1 MTKFIQPIGPIKLVS
16 FEQLSNINFQEVI
29 YTLFIFISVL
39 VFYLI
44 MHKISKLV
52 ISRTPGYKKEDKKIP
67 IYHCLSIITVSSLL
81 MAFGWSIELVKG
93 IIFLQILLYASVS
106 DIQTHEVKDL
116 VSVLI
121 FVTGFIGSNTVNT
134 PMNLLSGFAIGGMLL
149 FCAMAS
155 KNKLGG
161 ADVKISAACAFVLGF
176 QKGIAGLI
184 IGLSLAIICNIY
196 FSYKSKIR
204 GKAFP
209 LVPYL
214 SVGFMAMYLI

>member
-16 FEQLSNINFQEVI
+16 FEQLLNFDLQEVI
-29 YTLFIFISVL
+29 YALSIFISIFL
-39 VFYLI
+39 FYLI

-52 ISRTPGYKKEDKKIP
+52 ISRTPGYKKEGKKVP
-67 IYHCLSIITVSSLL
+67 IYHCLSIIAVSSLL

-106 DIQTHEVKDL
+106 DIQTHEVKDF

-121 FVTGFIGSNTVNT
+121 FVTGFIGTNVMDVSTK
-134 PMNLLSGFAIGGMLL
+134 LLSGFVIGGMLL

-161 ADVKISAACAFVLGF
+161 ADVKISAACAFVLGL
-176 QKGIAGLI
+176 QKGIAGLV
-184 IGLSLAIICNIY
+184 IGLFLAIICNIY
-196 FSYKSKIR
+196 FSYKSKTKGR
-204 GKAFP
+204 AFP

-214 SVGFMAMYLI
+214 SVGFMAMYFI

>member
-16 FEQLSNINFQEVI
+16 FEQLSNFNFQEVA
-29 YTLFIFISVL
+29 YTLFIFISIFL
-39 VFYLI
+39 FYLV
-44 MHKISKLV
+44 MHNISKLV

-67 IYHCLSIITVSSLL
+67 IYHCMSIIAVSSLL

-106 DIQTHEVKDL
+106 DIQTHEVKDF

-121 FVTGFIGSNTVNT
+121 FVTGFIGTNI
-134 PMNLLSGFAIGGMLL
+134 MNILTLLLSGFVIGGMLL
-149 FCAMAS
+149 ICAIAS

-161 ADVKISAACAFVLGF
+161 ADVKIAATCAFVLGF

-184 IGLSLAIICNIY
+184 IGLFLAIICNIY
-196 FSYKSKIR
+196 FSHKSNTK

-214 SVGFMAMYLI
+214 SVGFMVMYFI

>member
-44 MHKISKLV
+44 IHKISKLV
-52 ISRTPGYKKEDKKIP
+52 ISRTPGYKKEGKKVP
-67 IYHCLSIITVSSLL
+67 IYHCLSIIAVSSLL

-106 DIQTHEVKDL
+106 DIQTHEVKDF

-121 FVTGFIGSNTVNT
+121 FVTGFIGTNVMDVSTK
-134 PMNLLSGFAIGGMLL
+134 LLSGFVIGGMLL

-161 ADVKISAACAFVLGF
+161 ADVKISAACAFVLGL
-176 QKGIAGLI
+176 QKGIAGLV
-184 IGLSLAIICNIY
+184 IGLFLAIICNIY
-196 FSYKSKIR
+196 FSHKSKTKGR
-204 GKAFP
+204 AFP

-214 SVGFMAMYLI
+214 SVGFMAMYFI

>member
-16 FEQLSNINFQEVI
+16 FEQISNLNFQEVI
-29 YTLFIFISVL
+29 YTLFIFISIL
-39 VFYLI
+39 LFYLV

-52 ISRTPGYKKEDKKIP
+52 ISRTPGYKKDDEKVP
-67 IYHCLSIITVSSLL
+67 IYHCFSIIAVSSLL
-81 MAFGWSIELVKG
+81 MTFGWSMELIKG
-93 IIFLQILLYASVS
+93 IIFLQILFYASVS
-106 DIQTHEVKDL
+106 DIQTHEVKDF

-121 FVTGFIGSNTVNT
+121 FVTGFIGINIIDI
-134 PMNLLSGFAIGGMLL
+134 PMKLLGGFAIGGMLL
-149 FCAMAS
+149 ICAMVS

-184 IGLSLAIICNIY
+184 IGLFLAIICNIY
-196 FSYKSKIR
+196 FSHKSHTK

-214 SVGFMAMYLI
+214 SIGFMAMYFI

>member
-1 MTKFIQPIGPIKLVS
+1 MIKFIQPIGPIKLVP
-16 FEQLSNINFQEVI
+16 FEQISNLNFQKVL
-29 YTLFIFISVL
+29 YALFIFISVL
-39 VFYLI
+39 FFYLI
-44 MHKISKLV
+44 MHKISKLI
-52 ISRTPGYKKEDKKIP
+52 ISRTPGYKKEDKKVP
-67 IYHCLSIITVSSLL
+67 IYHCLSIIAVSSLL

-106 DIQTHEVKDL
+106 DIQTHEVKDF

-121 FVTGFIGSNTVNT
+121 FVTGFIGANTVNI
-134 PMNLLSGFAIGGMLL
+134 PMMLLSGFAIGGILL
-149 FCAMAS
+149 FCAMVS

-176 QKGIAGLI
+176 QKGIAGLV
-184 IGLSLAIICNIY
+184 IGLILAIICNIY
-196 FSYKSKIR
+196 FSHKSKTK

-214 SVGFMAMYLI
+214 SVGFMAMYFI